1 MTRFAVFDLA
11 SLPYP
16 GVVETLDVEAIVIA
30 MRDDLVVRFP
40 AIPGVIDLES
50 EPARKLIEVFAY
62 RELLLRARINDAA
75 QQRMLAFAA
84 ASNLDAIAAYYGV
97 SRFEGED
104 DASLRRRTQLA
115 PEAMPHGGTVGSYR
129 FLALQASF
137 PSLRDVSVVAR
148 GRGHVDVVLLGNA
161 GQGEVT
167 QDVIEKVRAKLLA
180 DDGAPATDVVTVVG
194 AKIVPYAVSV
204 IVHVA
209 LGQDPVSVHTNA
221 IAALQGYVA
230 ERHRI
235 GVTVAASGL
244 WRAAHVPNAERVE
257 AIAPVADIFVK
268 PDEASFCT
276 SITVNVV
283 VRDV

>member
-16 GVVETLDVEAIVIA
+16 GVVETLDIEAIVTS
-30 MRDDLVVRFP
+30 MRNDVVARFP
-40 AIPGVIDLES
+40 AIAGVIDLES

-62 RELLLRARINDAA
+62 REVLLRARINDAA
-75 QQRMLAFAA
+75 RQRMLAFAA
-84 ASNLDAIAAYYGV
+84 GANLDAIAAYYGV
-97 SRFEGED
+97 SRFEGETD
-104 DASLRRRTQLA
+104 SSLRRRTQLA

-137 PSLRDVSVVAR
+137 PDLKDVGVVAR
-148 GRGHVDVVLLGNA
+148 GRGHVDVVLLGNE
-161 GQGEVT
+161 GQGTVT
-167 QDVIEKVRAKLLA
+167 SAVIEKVRSKLLA
-180 DDGAPATDVVTVVG
+180 EDGAPATDVVTVVG

-204 IVHVA
+204 TVHVA
-209 LGQDPVSVHTNA
+209 LGQDPVTVRANA
-221 IAALQGYVA
+221 TSALQAYVE

-257 AIAPVADIFVK
+257 AISPVADVFVK
-268 PDEASFCT
+268 PDEAPYCT
-276 SITVNVV
+276 GITVNVA

>member
-11 SLPYP
+11 ALPYP
-16 GVVETLDVEAIVIA
+16 GVVETLDVEAIVTA
-30 MRDDLVVRFP
+30 MRDDLVARFP
-40 AIPGVIDLES
+40 AIAGVIDLES

-75 QQRMLAFAA
+75 RQRMLAFAA
-84 ASNLDAIAAYYGV
+84 GSNLDAIAAYYGV
-97 SRFEGED
+97 SRFEAED

-129 FLALQASF
+129 FLALQAAF
-137 PSLRDVSVVAR
+137 PDLRDVSVVAR

-161 GQGEVT
+161 GQGAVT
-167 QDVIEKVRAKLLA
+167 PDVVQKVRAKLLA

-194 AKIVPYAVSV
+194 ARIVPYAVSV
-204 IVHVA
+204 TVHVA
-209 LGQDPVSVHTNA
+209 LGQDPTSVRTNA
-221 IAALQGYVA
+221 IAALEAYVA

>member
-16 GVVETLDVEAIVIA
+16 GVVETLDVEAIVTS
-30 MRDDLVVRFP
+30 MRDDLVERFP
-40 AIPGVIDLES
+40 AIAGVIDLES

-75 QQRMLAFAA
+75 RQRMLAFASG
-84 ASNLDAIAAYYGV
+84 SNLDAIAAYYGV
-97 SRFEGED
+97 SRFEGEPD
-104 DASLRRRTQLA
+104 TSLRRRTQLA

-129 FLALQASF
+129 FLALQAAF
-137 PSLRDVSVVAR
+137 PDLRDVGVVAR
-148 GRGHVDVVLLGNA
+148 GRGHVDVVLLGIS
-161 GQGEVT
+161 GQGAVTSEVI
-167 QDVIEKVRAKLLA
+167 DKVRAKLLA
-180 DDGAPATDVVTVVG
+180 EDGAPATDVVTVVA

-209 LGQDPVSVHTNA
+209 LGQDTVSVRANSL
-221 IAALQGYVA
+221 AALKAYVD

-257 AIAPVADIFVK
+257 AIAPVTDIFVK